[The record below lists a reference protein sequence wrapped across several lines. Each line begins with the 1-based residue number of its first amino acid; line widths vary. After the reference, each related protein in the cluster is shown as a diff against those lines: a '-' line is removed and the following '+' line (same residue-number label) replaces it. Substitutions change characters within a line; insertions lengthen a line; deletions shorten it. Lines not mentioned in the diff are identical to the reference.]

1 MQKFNCVWHQIWNT
15 FATMKKHITSLL
27 FALVALTPSIF
38 CQDANQEAPSVQVK
52 DIDGAPINFNSTV
65 EKGKITVV
73 SLWATWCGPC
83 IKELQ
88 AIDELYADWQTKYN
102 VKLVAVSIDD
112 ARNSRKV
119 KPKVLAENWQY
130 QIILDENMDLA
141 RAMNVNNPPMT
152 FVFDKNGKLVYSHQ
166 GYTPGAESE
175 LEAHIA
181 ELAK

>member
-73 SLWATWCGPC
+73 SFWATWCGPC

-175 LEAHIA
+175 LEAQIA